1 MDKRKT
7 RLKTIRISESLARSL
22 EKEAADEGTTVNAN
36 INSILGEHID
46 WHKKAQEF
54 GFAAI
59 PKQLFKS
66 MLEGMDDETLARIGR
81 EVMPSVWKEIA
92 EYWSGDSSP
101 DGILNRLTERSKF
114 TPHFRT
120 RITREEDAYTIVMHH
135 DFGPKWSIVTRN
147 ALQEFV
153 RKSFHVE
160 PRISVGESV
169 ITARFEV
176 NPRNSPTILPSQ
188 P

>member
-1 MDKRKT
+1 LSKTNMNERKT

-22 EKEAADEGTTVNAN
+22 EKEATDEGTTVNAN
-36 INSILGEHID
+36 VNSILDEHIV

-66 MLEGMDDETLARIGR
+66 MLEGLDDETLARIGR
-81 EVMPSVWKEIA
+81 EVLPSVWKEIA

-120 RITREEDAYTIVMHH
+120 RITREEGAYTIVMHH
-135 DFGPKWSIVTRN
+135 DFGPKWSIVTKN

-153 RKSFHVE
+153 KRSFHVE
-160 PRISVGESV
+160 PRISVGESIV
-169 ITARFEV
+169 TSHFKV
-176 NPRNSPTILPSQ
+176 NPRHSPA
-188 P
+188 